1 MLAVCSRNL
10 LRRYVPTVRQLH
22 RDVEEYFNCN
32 GAIMAASIPDSFVG
46 KSLRMNEPDK
56 PIEIDLA
63 RRQHSKYVEA
73 VRRIVDGNLVLVNP
87 EEQYPDIVFV
97 EEPAVIVDG
106 VAVLTQMKPRSRAG
120 EIHPMRKALEKHSEQ
135 LRVKSIRQMKKPGA
149 YLDGGDVL
157 FTGREFLVGLTE
169 RTNAVSIRKTCLC
182 ACSCSLAAMQYS
194 YYASLSQL
202 LY

>member
-1 MLAVCSRNL
+1 MLAAWRRSI
-10 LRRYVPTVRQLH
+10 LRPYIPTVRQLH

-32 GAIMAASIPDSFVG
+32 GAIMAASIPKSFVG
-46 KSLRMNEPDK
+46 SSLRMKEPDK

-63 RRQHSKYVEA
+63 RRQHAKYVET
-73 VRRIVDGNLVLVNP
+73 VRKIVDGNLVLVNP
-87 EEQYPDIVFV
+87 EEKYPDIVFV

-120 EIHPMRKALEKHSEQ
+120 EINPMREALEKHSEQ
-135 LRVKSIRQMKKPGA
+135 LRVKSIQHMKNPGA

-169 RTNAVSIRKTCLC
+169 RTNAVSIRTKG
-182 ACSCSLAAMQYS
+182 
-194 YYASLSQL
+194 L
-202 LY
+202 LVCVFVCF